1 MSDSDGNNKASTI
14 DTVQVA
20 LRIRPLM
27 KNEIERGCDECIE
40 IFPEEAQVQIKELA
54 FRYNYVFPQHISQLE
69 FYDTAIKGLIVKLFQ
84 GYNVTILAYGQTG
97 SGKTYTMGTNYSG
110 SDGDST
116 KLGVIPQAVADI
128 FDFIEANED
137 KFVFRVSVSFMEL
150 YQEQCYDL
158 LSGKE
163 RAHSI
168 IEIREDINKG
178 VILPGIT
185 EISVS
190 STMETMMALERGS
203 IGRVTG
209 STAMNQASSRSH
221 AVFTIVIAKESRTD
235 KNLATTSKF
244 HLVDLAGS
252 ERIKKTKASG
262 ERLKEGVKINQG
274 LLALGNV
281 ISALG
286 DGTNRSFISYRDSK
300 LTRLLQDSLGGNSLT
315 LMVACVSPADYNL
328 DETVSTLRYADR
340 ARRIRNKPIINQDAK
355 AAEII
360 RLNNLVNQLR
370 LQLLGKMPTSNES
383 NDKLLEELE
392 QTKAKN
398 VELLKKHK
406 HLTEHL
412 GNMLIEN
419 TNLCEKA
426 LLAEA
431 AKDKIE
437 RKLNELREQCNQTIE
452 NLSSTEV
459 LDDENKKLNVVD
471 YIKEIKMRLEDLQ
484 SLNTKTDEELLD
496 HEIKI
501 SFHSKDE
508 NDNDRLD
515 DEVILNEDQVV
526 IEEEKRAMGQ
536 VALNQELQ
544 ELNRA
549 MAIKATVVQ
558 AILASN
564 KDMTESQDALRE
576 YQNTIQALEKEKDE
590 LTQLLKQTKSKDPT
604 HEERRAKISS
614 LEAEIANLKKK
625 CQEQAH
631 IIKTKEKNEAKIA
644 ALNAELQAMKVTKV
658 KIIKQMREE
667 SEKFR
672 KWRADNERAMLRL
685 RTEDRKRATAMAKME
700 TLHAKQQN
708 VLKRKMEEAVAV
720 NKRLKEA
727 LERQK
732 VSQMK
737 RNAKGNVK
745 SGAIQQYV
753 EQELEVHLSI
763 VEAEKSLEELM
774 EYRAWITEQIE
785 KLRNGPDTEESRR
798 KIAELEDD
806 LALRK
811 AQISDLQQKIL
822 TADQENKAR
831 TQWDNIQSMLEAKV
845 ALKCLFEL
853 LVESKRELQSQS
865 EKGYQ
870 ARCEEIQEAHDRL
883 VMEYENCKAEY
894 ERQLALAKQQSEQK
908 ISTLVALQRGVISGN
923 TDKSEA
929 CRRLEQVIQMQE
941 ERLEAVESE
950 NKKLTEELEN
960 LRAGGKKT
968 KKSGEKKGD
977 KKDEKN
983 TEFMDITDEDVH
995 TDDDEKDPD
1004 WRATPLF
1011 KRIQAQRSRLTMN
1024 FEPDS
1029 SSRIDSKSVKRS
1041 SDGATHCA
1049 CRGSCHSRL
1058 CGCVKAEKGCGTS
1071 CRCQPVLCKNRR
1083 LDDDSEDKENNWQ
1096 KRKDFLHRIV
1106 TGDEKWIH
1114 YNNPK
1119 RRKSWG
1125 KPRHASAL
1133 SAKPNIHG
1141 LKLLLCICTEDPSL
1155 SVSYQDSDVLPEHTL
1170 ATIDEVN
1177 EQQNEQILLST
1188 EHSNK
1193 PDEERLN
1200 RMRLNKFLREKNSRK
1215 TRSNYKTQ
1223 RWMLALLLYNTCL
1236 APMSTYCANNIVQYG
1251 IDVAK
1256 YNLVQHV
1263 FKFLVKEHY
1272 AGYFLSHTSV
1282 SAQHLYEPTVS
1293 LSAKR
1298 QYSVL
1303 AAGEVDSLVGRRGH
1317 RDRGL
1322 GLAKLQATYN
1332 YERTERTLG
1341 KGTALYYTRS
1351 LCCCPIDVPPL
1362 INMEATGCRLTMTD
1376 HGTLSQ
1382 SPSTSRSPKSCP
1394 GVTYGMPSS
1403 SSTIS
1408 IAKITRRGC

>member
-1 MSDSDGNNKASTI
+1 MVESEKVTI

-27 KNEIERGCDECIE
+27 QQEIERGCDECIE
-40 IFPEEAQVQIKELA
+40 VVPGEQQVQIKDLA
-54 FRYNYVFPQHISQLE
+54 FTYNYVFAQHITQQE
-69 FYDTAIKGLIVKLFQ
+69 FYDTSVKGLIGKLFQ

-128 FDFIEANED
+128 FDFIETHED
-137 KFVFRVSVSFMEL
+137 KFVFKVTVSFMEL

-163 RAHSI
+163 RGHSI

-185 EISVS
+185 ELPVT
-190 STMETMMALERGS
+190 STAETMMVLERGS

-221 AVFTIVIAKESRTD
+221 AVFTIVITKESRTD

-360 RLNNLVNQLR
+360 RLNNLVNELR
-370 LQLLGKMPTSNES
+370 LELLGKLPTISEQKNEQ
-383 NDKLLEELE
+383 LQEQLERE
-392 QTKAKN
+392 KAKYA
-398 VELLKKHK
+398 ELLKKHK
-406 HLTEHL
+406 QVTEHL

-437 RKLNELREQCNQTIE
+437 RKLNELTEQCNQTID
-452 NLSSTEV
+452 NLNTSEKVQNNDSQRTS
-459 LDDENKKLNVVD
+459 VVD
-471 YIKEIKMRLEDLQ
+471 YLKEIKTRLEDLQ
-484 SLNTKTDEELLD
+484 SVNLKNNEELID
-496 HEIKI
+496 HEIKL
-501 SFHSKDE
+501 SFVKEE
-508 NDNDRLD
+508 NDQDKV
-515 DEVILNEDQVV
+515 DEEVLLNEDQAVL
-526 IEEEKRAMGQ
+526 EEEKRAMGQ

-549 MAIKATVVQ
+549 MAIKASVVQ
-558 AILASN
+558 AILANN
-564 KDMTESQDALRE
+564 KDMLDSHNNLRE
-576 YQNTIQALEKEKDE
+576 NEEKIAQLEKEKDE
-590 LTQLLKQTKSKDPT
+590 LLQQLKRTKTKDPS
-604 HEERRAKISS
+604 HEERRTKVSA
-614 LEAEIANLKKK
+614 LESEIQDLKKK
-625 CQEQAH
+625 CQHQAN

-672 KWRADNERAMLRL
+672 KWKADNERALLRL
-685 RTEDRKRATAMAKME
+685 RNEDRKRATAMAKME
-700 TLHAKQQN
+700 SLHAKQQN

-727 LERQK
+727 LDKQK
-732 VSQMK
+732 HTAMK
-737 RNAKGNVK
+737 RNAKGNMK
-745 SGAIQQYV
+745 AGALQQYI

-763 VEAEKSLEELM
+763 VDAEKSLEELM

-785 KLRNGPDTEESRR
+785 SLRNSTDDEANRN
-798 KIAELEDD
+798 KIAELEND

-822 TADQENKAR
+822 TADQENKSR

-853 LVESKRELQSQS
+853 LVDSKRELQNQS

-870 ARCEEIQEAHDRL
+870 ARYEEIKEAHDRL
-883 VMEYENCKAEY
+883 MVEFEASKTEF
-894 ERQLALAKQQSEQK
+894 ERQLAMIKLQNEQK
-908 ISTLVALQRGVISGN
+908 LSALVAAQRGVVGRG
-923 TDKSEA
+923 DKNEA
-929 CRRLEQVIQMQE
+929 CKHLQNVIQYQQDKLEQIE
-941 ERLEAVESE
+941 EE
-950 NKKLTEELEN
+950 NKKLVDELEQ
-960 LRAGGKKT
+960 LRAAGKKPKKGT
-968 KKSGEKKGD
+968 KKETTVQALKKV
-977 KKDEKN
+977 EYV
-983 TEFMDITDEDVH
+983 EMTDEDE
-995 TDDDEKDPD
+995 DEFEDEEKDPD

-1024 FEPDS
+1024 FTNSELDS
-1029 SSRIDSKSVKRS
+1029 GGSRASKRG
-1041 SDGATHCA
+1041 SDGCPHCT
-1049 CRGSCHSRL
+1049 CRGSCSTKM
-1058 CGCVKAEKGCGTS
+1058 CGCVKSDKGCGS
-1071 CRCQPVLCKNRR
+1071 ACRCQRELCKNRR
-1083 LDDDSEDKENNWQ
+1083 ASSGSEDKENNPSSTELSLDTTPPSYFD
-1096 KRKDFLHRIV
+1096 KRGHLDATYVK
-1106 TGDEKWIH
+1106 K
-1114 YNNPK
+1114 K
-1119 RRKSWG
+1119 KSYFFPHDHG
-1125 KPRHASAL
+1125 NGG
-1133 SAKPNIHG
+1133 AKPI
-1141 LKLLLCICTEDPSL
+1141 KTE
-1155 SVSYQDSDVLPEHTL
+1155 
-1170 ATIDEVN
+1170 
-1177 EQQNEQILLST
+1177 
-1188 EHSNK
+1188 
-1193 PDEERLN
+1193 
-1200 RMRLNKFLREKNSRK
+1200 
-1215 TRSNYKTQ
+1215 
-1223 RWMLALLLYNTCL
+1223 
-1236 APMSTYCANNIVQYG
+1236 
-1251 IDVAK
+1251 
-1256 YNLVQHV
+1256 
-1263 FKFLVKEHY
+1263 
-1272 AGYFLSHTSV
+1272 
-1282 SAQHLYEPTVS
+1282 
-1293 LSAKR
+1293 
-1298 QYSVL
+1298 
-1303 AAGEVDSLVGRRGH
+1303 
-1317 RDRGL
+1317 
-1322 GLAKLQATYN
+1322 
-1332 YERTERTLG
+1332 
-1341 KGTALYYTRS
+1341 
-1351 LCCCPIDVPPL
+1351 
-1362 INMEATGCRLTMTD
+1362 
-1376 HGTLSQ
+1376 
-1382 SPSTSRSPKSCP
+1382 
-1394 GVTYGMPSS
+1394 
-1403 SSTIS
+1403 
-1408 IAKITRRGC
+1408 

>member
-1 MSDSDGNNKASTI
+1 MVEGDSKGTI

-27 KNEIERGCDECIE
+27 QQEIERGCDECIDVVAGQ
-40 IFPEEAQVQIKELA
+40 PQVQIKDLA
-54 FRYNYVFPQHISQLE
+54 FTYNYVFPMHITQQE
-69 FYDTAIKGLIVKLFQ
+69 FYDTAVKGLIGKLFQ

-116 KLGVIPQAVADI
+116 RLGVIPQAVADI
-128 FDFIEANED
+128 FDFIETHED
-137 KFVFRVSVSFMEL
+137 KFIFKVNVSFMEL

-163 RAHSI
+163 RGHSI

-185 EISVS
+185 ELPVT
-190 STMETMMALERGS
+190 STMETMMVLERGS
-203 IGRVTG
+203 SGRVTG

-360 RLNNLVNQLR
+360 RLNNLVNELR
-370 LQLLGKMPTSNES
+370 LQVLGKMPTVSEQNNEQ
-383 NDKLLEELE
+383 LQEELE
-392 QTKAKN
+392 RERTRYQ
-398 VELLKKHK
+398 ELLKKHK
-406 HLTEHL
+406 QVTEHL
-412 GNMLIEN
+412 SNMLIEN

-437 RKLNELREQCNQTIE
+437 RKLNELTEQCNQTIE
-452 NLSSTEV
+452 NLNTTTT
-459 LDDENKKLNVVD
+459 DDEHQKTTVVD
-471 YIKEIKMRLEDLQ
+471 YLKEIKTRLEDLQ
-484 SLNTKTDEELLD
+484 SVNLKTNEELID
-496 HEIKI
+496 HEIKL
-501 SFHSKDE
+501 SFVNE
-508 NDNDRLD
+508 NDLEKVD
-515 DEVILNEDQVV
+515 DEVLLNEDQAVL
-526 IEEEKRAMGQ
+526 EEEKRAMGQ

-549 MAIKATVVQ
+549 MAIKASVVQ
-558 AILASN
+558 AILANN
-564 KDMTESQDALRE
+564 KEMLDGHKNLRE
-576 YQNTIQALEKEKDE
+576 NEEKISQLEKERDE
-590 LTQLLKQTKSKDPT
+590 LLQQLKQTKSKDPS
-604 HEERRAKISS
+604 HEERRTKVSS
-614 LEAEIANLKKK
+614 LEAQISDLKKT
-625 CQEQAH
+625 CQQQAH

-644 ALNAELQAMKVTKV
+644 SLNAELQSMKATKV

-672 KWRADNERAMLRL
+672 KWKADNERAMLRL
-685 RTEDRKRATAMAKME
+685 RNEDRKRATAMAKME
-700 TLHAKQQN
+700 SLHAKQQN

-732 VSQMK
+732 FSQMK
-737 RNAKGNVK
+737 RNAKGSVK
-745 SGAIQQYV
+745 AGAVQQYI

-785 KLRNGPDTEESRR
+785 NLRNSTDDEANRK

-822 TADQENKAR
+822 TADQENKSR

-853 LVESKRELQSQS
+853 LVDAKRELQNQS

-870 ARCEEIQEAHDRL
+870 ARYEEIKEAHDRL
-883 VMEYENCKAEY
+883 AMDFENSKTEF
-894 ERQLALAKQQSEQK
+894 ERQLAMVKLQSEQK
-908 ISTLVALQRGVISGN
+908 LSALVALQRGVVGKG
-923 TDKSEA
+923 DKSEA
-929 CRRLEQVIQMQE
+929 CKHLQNVIQYQQERLEQVE
-941 ERLEAVESE
+941 EE
-950 NKKLTEELEN
+950 NKKLVDELEQ
-960 LRAGGKKT
+960 LRSAGKKA
-968 KKSGEKKGD
+968 KRRP
-977 KKDEKN
+977 KKDVGVEAAKKV
-983 TEFMDITDEDVH
+983 EYVEPTDEE
-995 TDDDEKDPD
+995 DDEFEDRDKDPD

-1024 FEPDS
+1024 FTAADIS
-1029 SSRIDSKSVKRS
+1029 STADTSVSTAPVTSRAVKRG
-1041 SDGATHCA
+1041 SDGAAHCV
-1049 CRGSCHSRL
+1049 CRGSCSTKM
-1058 CGCVKAEKGCGTS
+1058 CGCVKSDKGCGGN
-1071 CRCQPVLCKNRR
+1071 CRCQPELCKNRR
-1083 LDDDSEDKENNWQ
+1083 VSSDSEDKENN
-1096 KRKDFLHRIV
+1096 
-1106 TGDEKWIH
+1106 
-1114 YNNPK
+1114 
-1119 RRKSWG
+1119 
-1125 KPRHASAL
+1125 
-1133 SAKPNIHG
+1133 
-1141 LKLLLCICTEDPSL
+1141 PS
-1155 SVSYQDSDVLPEHTL
+1155 
-1170 ATIDEVN
+1170 
-1177 EQQNEQILLST
+1177 ST
-1188 EHSNK
+1188 ELSLDTT
-1193 PDEERLN
+1193 PP
-1200 RMRLNKFLREKNSRK
+1200 S
-1215 TRSNYKTQ
+1215 
-1223 RWMLALLLYNTCL
+1223 
-1236 APMSTYCANNIVQYG
+1236 
-1251 IDVAK
+1251 
-1256 YNLVQHV
+1256 
-1263 FKFLVKEHY
+1263 
-1272 AGYFLSHTSV
+1272 YFDKRN
-1282 SAQHLYEPTVS
+1282 HL
-1293 LSAKR
+1293 
-1298 QYSVL
+1298 
-1303 AAGEVDSLVGRRGH
+1303 D
-1317 RDRGL
+1317 
-1322 GLAKLQATYN
+1322 ATYVKKKKSYFFPHDQGN
-1332 YERTERTLG
+1332 GEPNAI
-1341 KGTALYYTRS
+1341 K
-1351 LCCCPIDVPPL
+1351 
-1362 INMEATGCRLTMTD
+1362 TD
-1376 HGTLSQ
+1376 
-1382 SPSTSRSPKSCP
+1382 
-1394 GVTYGMPSS
+1394 
-1403 SSTIS
+1403 
-1408 IAKITRRGC
+1408 